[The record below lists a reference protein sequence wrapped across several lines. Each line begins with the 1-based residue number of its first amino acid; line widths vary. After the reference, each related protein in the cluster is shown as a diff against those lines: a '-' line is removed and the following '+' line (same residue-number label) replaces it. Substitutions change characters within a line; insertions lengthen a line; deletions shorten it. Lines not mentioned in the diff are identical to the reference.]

1 MIERL
6 KKMNIQNTF
15 MDALFMYVGLFIIIF
30 FYQFLEER
38 VKKICQCFRNIP
50 LLNIKGKINKIAII
64 QNMAELL
71 IGFDK
76 ELSNF

>member
-1 MIERL
+1 MSYFNLYNMIERL

-38 VKKICQCFRNIP
+38 VKKICLF
-50 LLNIKGKINKIAII
+50 LNTIDV
-64 QNMAELL
+64 LYR
-71 IGFDK
+71 
-76 ELSNF
+76 